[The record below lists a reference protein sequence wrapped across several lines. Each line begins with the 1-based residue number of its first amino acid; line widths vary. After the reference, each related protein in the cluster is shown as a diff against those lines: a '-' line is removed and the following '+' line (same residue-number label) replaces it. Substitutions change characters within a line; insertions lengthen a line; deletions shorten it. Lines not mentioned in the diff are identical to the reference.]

1 MFDYFF
7 LVLVGED
14 DVKTTYATKSISV
27 DGLLFKA
34 DTVAAIDGRELFLL
48 AIKLLHYKK
57 AGIGRKLYQRVRQWV
72 DLLCCCMCMAE
83 TSNDTRSN
91 GRREAVSTTTG
102 RNH

>member
-57 AGIGRKLYQRVRQWV
+57 AGIGRKWYILTNELGSGLIYCVVGCAWLKR
-72 DLLCCCMCMAE
+72 A
-83 TSNDTRSN
+83 TI
-91 GRREAVSTTTG
+91 REATDDEKQ
-102 RNH
+102 